1 MNTDYNLEEVNEM
14 NFLWGIVGIVSVLA
28 IAYLISLDRK
38 QIYIRT
44 ILGALAIQIIFA
56 FLTLKSTAG
65 RAALEWISS
74 VFTGIVDYANEGISF
89 IFGPLVGDGAVF
101 AFEIL
106 TIIIFFSSLISI
118 LYYLGIMQLF
128 INIIGGF
135 LSKLLKTTKIE
146 SLAASANIFVS
157 HTEAPLVVKPF
168 IKKMHQSELFAMM
181 VGGFGSVSGSVLVG
195 YSLMGI
201 PLEYLLAATF
211 MSAPAGLLIAKIIIP
226 LPKDAREEL
235 IENGKNVKIESS
247 DEDKPANVIDAA
259 ATGASTGLKMAIEVA
274 GALLAF
280 VAIIALINGMLG
292 YVGGFFGFDLTL
304 EAIFGFI
311 LAPLAFLIGVPWEEA
326 MSAAQFIGQKIAVN
340 EFVAFANL
348 GEVIDTFSDKTVMIL
363 SFALAGFANLGSIAI
378 QIGSLSTLAPN
389 RRAEV
394 SRLGFRAMVGGCL
407 VSLLNAAIAGM
418 FI

>member
-168 IKKMHQSELFAMM
+168 IKK
-181 VGGFGSVSGSVLVG
+181 
-195 YSLMGI
+195 
-201 PLEYLLAATF
+201 
-211 MSAPAGLLIAKIIIP
+211 
-226 LPKDAREEL
+226 
-235 IENGKNVKIESS
+235 N
-247 DEDKPANVIDAA
+247 
-259 ATGASTGLKMAIEVA
+259 ASI
-274 GALLAF
+274 
-280 VAIIALINGMLG
+280 
-292 YVGGFFGFDLTL
+292 
-304 EAIFGFI
+304 
-311 LAPLAFLIGVPWEEA
+311 
-326 MSAAQFIGQKIAVN
+326 
-340 EFVAFANL
+340 
-348 GEVIDTFSDKTVMIL
+348 
-363 SFALAGFANLGSIAI
+363 
-378 QIGSLSTLAPN
+378 
-389 RRAEV
+389 
-394 SRLGFRAMVGGCL
+394 
-407 VSLLNAAIAGM
+407 
-418 FI
+418 

>member
-1 MNTDYNLEEVNEM
+1 MD
-14 NFLWGIVGIVSVLA
+14 FLWGILGIVSVLA
-28 IAYLISLDRK
+28 IAYFFSLDRK
-38 QIYIRT
+38 QIYLRT

-65 RAALEWISS
+65 RAVLEWISS
-74 VFTGIVDYANEGISF
+74 IFTRVVDYANEGISF
-89 IFGPLVGDGAVF
+89 MFGPLVGDGAVF

-118 LYYLGIMQLF
+118 LYYLGVMQWF

-226 LPKDAREEL
+226 LPKEAREQL
-235 IENGKNVKIESS
+235 IEEGKGTKIESAE
-247 DEDKPANVIDAA
+247 EDKPANVIDAA

-274 GALLAF
+274 GTLLAF
-280 VAIIALINGMLG
+280 VAIIALINGILG
-292 YVGGFFGFDLTL
+292 SVGGMFGFDLTL
-304 EAIFGFI
+304 EGIFGVI
-311 LAPLAFLIGVPWEEA
+311 LAPIAFLIGVPWEEA
-326 MSAAQFIGQKIAVN
+326 FIAGQFIGQKIAIN

-348 GEVIDTFSDKTVMIL
+348 GEVIDTLSDKATIIL

-378 QIGSLSTLAPN
+378 QIGSISTLAPN

-394 SRLGFRAMVGGCL
+394 SKLGFRAMLGGCL